1 MEHFNTH
8 PNGNVFFA
16 GTFNAHPFSCMAALA
31 TIEVMEK
38 DRVHEHTFRLAKK
51 MREGMERIVNALG
64 IPATV
69 VGFGSVFITYFM
81 EGPIRTYRDMLK
93 NDQALFINLRRSLM
107 EQGIFQ
113 LPLNLKRNHVS
124 FTHTDVQ
131 IEKTLE
137 ITEAI
142 LKDVSRKPIR
152 KLYREVGFPA
162 APAVTAHLSTG

>member
-1 MEHFNTH
+1 
-8 PNGNVFFA
+8 
-16 GTFNAHPFSCMAALA
+16 
-31 TIEVMEK
+31 
-38 DRVHEHTFRLAKK
+38 
-51 MREGMERIVNALG
+51 
-64 IPATV
+64 
-69 VGFGSVFITYFM
+69 M